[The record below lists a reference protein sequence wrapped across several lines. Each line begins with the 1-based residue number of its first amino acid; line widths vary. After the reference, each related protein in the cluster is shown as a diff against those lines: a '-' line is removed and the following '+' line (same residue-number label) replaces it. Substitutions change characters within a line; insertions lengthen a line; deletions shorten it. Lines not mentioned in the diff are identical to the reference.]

1 MRLGGLSVKKQLLLW
16 HKVCIMLAVALLF
29 LGAFAFSLLLR
40 TYPSFE
46 HRRASA
52 MMLFTYNAPCCLWA
66 EVYLALCLFGDTK
79 KSKPGF
85 SCKEYF
91 WTIIK
96 MSLLSILTT
105 GIIYYVLMGN
115 IDAKI
120 QQDKNYQLVAE
131 QLSAVEGFSTD
142 DPREFGFA
150 SLMEPLSWDAT
161 YGYQGGYVH
170 VAFQHCRF
178 PFLVKKYVQQLC
190 KDYGRED
197 LSETVTTSSELQCL
211 ECDFKEKRK
220 STYYHI
226 VILWKDCKM
235 LAFQI
240 YGSQENINNI
250 LSHLE
255 LDSYVF

>member
-16 HKVCIMLAVALLF
+16 HKVCIMLAFALLF

-52 MMLFTYNAPCCLWA
+52 LMLFTYNAPLCLWT
-66 EVYLALCLFGDTK
+66 EGYLAFCLFADTK
-79 KSKPGF
+79 RSKTGIFRKIFF
-85 SCKEYF
+85 SP
-91 WTIIK
+91 WVLIP
-96 MSLLSILTT
+96 LLSILTT
-105 GIIYYVLMGN
+105 GIIYYVFMGN

-120 QQDKNYQLVAE
+120 QQDKNYQMVAE

-142 DPREFGFA
+142 APREFGSA